1 MQIPVTML
9 TRYLKF
15 GHFLLA
21 GFCFVLVFS
30 SCTTSKNNAPVT
42 SETKNTLE
50 NNNETSE
57 QSVERVKIGNSEI
70 QIVKQKVFNT
80 KPIYFRPHENETTSS
95 TATREIIKIHGGTFI
110 ELKSK
115 GERFIEFSLNNKDY
129 SIDPNRIFST
139 AGIEKTLGG
148 SGDETKPA
156 VGEVSNFVKLLF
168 SGFLTDNKLLIA
180 VHNNTNDGQLSVES
194 YKNNSEAAS
203 VFSNPNRDID
213 DFFYVTDEK
222 YFNFLKEK
230 NFNVVLQDNINVSD
244 DGSLSV
250 YCGKN
255 GISYINVESE
265 HGHLQEQIE
274 MLTVLQ
280 EMIKQAE

>member
-1 MQIPVTML
+1 MP
-9 TRYLKF
+9 TRYFNSK
-15 GHFLLA
+15 HFLLA
-21 GFCFVLVFS
+21 VCFCVLVFS
-30 SCTTSKNNAPVT
+30 SCATSENNAPVT
-42 SETKNTLE
+42 SETNITLE
-50 NNNETSE
+50 NKNEFSE
-57 QSVERVKIGNSEI
+57 QSVENIKLGNSEI
-70 QIVKQKVFNT
+70 QIVKYKVLNT

-95 TATREIIKIHGGTFI
+95 TATREILKKHGGTFI
-110 ELKSK
+110 ELKSN
-115 GERFIEFSLNNKDY
+115 GQRFIEFSLNDKKY

-148 SGDETKPA
+148 GDETKTA

-168 SGFLTDNKLLIA
+168 SGFLTDNKLIIA
-180 VHNNTNDGQLSVES
+180 VHNNTNEGQLSVES

-222 YFNFLKEK
+222 YFNFLKGK
-230 NFNVVLQDNINVSD
+230 NFNVVLQDNANVSD

-280 EMIKQAE
+280 EMIKQTE